1 MIRNSRCVFTAILIT
16 PLLQGSP
23 SKPVPNLN
31 IKDPHY
37 REKSY
42 CFDVE
47 ICHVEEIRNN
57 YDKVGTLLDQQRH
70 CPRESRLPDIGEFE
84 TRSNFVKIGLRQELR
99 VFVNV
104 M

>member
-31 IKDPHY
+31 KKDPHC

-42 CFDVE
+42 RFDIE
-47 ICHVEEIRNN
+47 MYHGEEIRNN
-57 YDKVGTLLDQQRH
+57 YAKAGTLLDQQRH
-70 CPRESRLPDIGEFE
+70 CLGESRLPDIGKFE
-84 TRSNFVKIGLRQELR
+84 TQSNFIPQD
-99 VFVNV
+99 
-104 M
+104 